1 MITFNNGVSIPQVGL
16 GVFRTESGEDTV
28 NAVKWAIE
36 AGYRHID
43 TAKAYGTEK
52 SVGDGIKACG
62 VAREELFITTKLWN
76 EDTRQGR
83 AKEAFEESL
92 EKLQTDYID
101 LYLIHWPA
109 NGYEK
114 AWKDMEEIY
123 KTGKV
128 KAIGVSNFNIHHLET
143 LSKIWEVVPAVNQI
157 EVHPYY
163 SNIANVEYSQKL
175 GITVEAYSPLGG
187 NGART
192 LQDPVIIELAKKY
205 LKTPAQV
212 VLRWN
217 MQRNI
222 VVLPKSIHK
231 DRIISNYDVFD
242 FTLSDEDMKL
252 INALNKDA
260 KVGSDPD
267 NFNF

>member
-43 TAKAYGTEK
+43 TAKAYGNEK

-101 LYLIHWPA
+101 L
-109 NGYEK
+109 
-114 AWKDMEEIY
+114 
-123 KTGKV
+123 
-128 KAIGVSNFNIHHLET
+128 
-143 LSKIWEVVPAVNQI
+143 
-157 EVHPYY
+157 
-163 SNIANVEYSQKL
+163 
-175 GITVEAYSPLGG
+175 
-187 NGART
+187 
-192 LQDPVIIELAKKY
+192 
-205 LKTPAQV
+205 
-212 VLRWN
+212 
-217 MQRNI
+217 
-222 VVLPKSIHK
+222 
-231 DRIISNYDVFD
+231 
-242 FTLSDEDMKL
+242 
-252 INALNKDA
+252 
-260 KVGSDPD
+260 
-267 NFNF
+267 

>member
-43 TAKAYGTEK
+43 TAKAYGNEK
-52 SVGDGIKACG
+52 SVGDGIKACE

-109 NGYEK
+109 NGYDK

-205 LKTPAQV
+205 SKTPAQV

>member
-43 TAKAYGTEK
+43 TAKAYGNEK

-143 LSKIWEVVPAVNQI
+143 LSKIWEVVPQT
-157 EVHPYY
+157 
-163 SNIANVEYSQKL
+163 IA
-175 GITVEAYSPLGG
+175 
-187 NGART
+187 
-192 LQDPVIIELAKKY
+192 
-205 LKTPAQV
+205 
-212 VLRWN
+212 
-217 MQRNI
+217 
-222 VVLPKSIHK
+222 
-231 DRIISNYDVFD
+231 
-242 FTLSDEDMKL
+242 
-252 INALNKDA
+252 
-260 KVGSDPD
+260 
-267 NFNF
+267 

>member
-43 TAKAYGTEK
+43 TAKAYGNEK

-192 LQDPVIIELAKKY
+192 LKDPVIIELAKKY
-205 LKTPAQV
+205 SKTPAQV

>member
-16 GVFRTESGEDTV
+16 GVFRTESGEDTG

-43 TAKAYGTEK
+43 TAKAYGNEK
-52 SVGDGIKACG
+52 SVGDGIKACE

-109 NGYEK
+109 NGYDK

-205 LKTPAQV
+205 SKTPAQV